1 MGAMDE
7 IKSNNNVTYR
17 CHYHVVWC
25 PKYRRRVIEG
35 AVDERLKEII
45 REVCAER
52 RCEIVEME
60 TMPDHVHLLVS
71 VDPQY
76 GVHRLVKQIKG
87 RSSRLLRQ
95 EFPALKSRLPTLW
108 TNSYFVATVGGAT
121 LEVVK
126 QYVENQ
132 RRV

>member
-1 MGAMDE
+1 MDE
-7 IKSNNNVTYR
+7 IKSNNNVVYR

-35 AVDERLKEII
+35 DVDVRLKEII

-52 RCEIVEME
+52 RCEIIELE

-76 GVHRLVKQIKG
+76 GVHRLVKQVKG